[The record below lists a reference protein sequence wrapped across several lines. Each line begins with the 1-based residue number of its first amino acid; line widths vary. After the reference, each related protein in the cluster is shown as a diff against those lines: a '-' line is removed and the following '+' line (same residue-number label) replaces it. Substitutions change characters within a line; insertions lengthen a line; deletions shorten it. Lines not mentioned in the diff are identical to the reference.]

1 MFSARGSTSHAIRKA
16 RASALKHFR
25 FDGGYFYLLSYR
37 YVSHKRMVYETWKNS
52 ENKSTSKVPMRA
64 RVNGISMNKPG
75 RPDKST
81 TTRDKASSN
90 GA

>member
-1 MFSARGSTSHAIRKA
+1 MVAILPFKLSIVRSAHGLRNLGKTRKIN
-16 RASALKHFR
+16 RHQ
-25 FDGGYFYLLSYR
+25 
-37 YVSHKRMVYETWKNS
+37 
-52 ENKSTSKVPMRA
+52 KVPMRA